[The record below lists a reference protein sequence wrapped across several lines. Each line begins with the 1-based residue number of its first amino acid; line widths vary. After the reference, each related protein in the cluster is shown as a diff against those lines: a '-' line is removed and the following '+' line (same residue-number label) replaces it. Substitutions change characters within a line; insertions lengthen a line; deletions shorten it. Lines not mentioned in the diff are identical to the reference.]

1 MKRALTFCIDKYF
14 RLWIRNEPI
23 LDKAK
28 LFPQAQEFEA
38 TWQQIR
44 QEVGQYLEKK
54 WQNVPEFS
62 QVDAH
67 QYDIANTD
75 SHKWKTAIV
84 KMYGV
89 YMNESI
95 SPTLVTLVRQNDM
108 TISSAL
114 ISCMEAGKDVP
125 IHKGPNKGVMR
136 YHLPL
141 FVSSGDCFLTID
153 GQRVD
158 LTEGKGLL
166 WDDAYPHGASNFTSS
181 TRVVLLL
188 DVKRRLPWHL
198 NWLYERLLM
207 VLRQTEEFKEAVRH
221 AQIH

>member
-1 MKRALTFCIDKYF
+1 MKRVLAFCVDKYF

-23 LDKAK
+23 LDKSQ
-28 LFPQAQEFEA
+28 LFPQGQAFEDS
-38 TWQQIR
+38 WQQIR
-44 QEVGQYLEKK
+44 EEVGHYLESK
-54 WQNVPEFS
+54 WQQVPEFS

-95 SPTLVTLVRQNDM
+95 SPTLIRLVRENDQ

-141 FVSSGDCFLTID
+141 FVDSGECFLTID

-158 LTEGKGLL
+158 LTEGSGLL
-166 WDDAYPHGASNFTSS
+166 WDDAFPHGASNFTPS

-198 NWLYERLLM
+198 NWLYERILAA
-207 VLRQTEEFKEAVRH
+207 LRQTEEFKEAVRK
-221 AQIH
+221 AQIQ